1 MGTVLIHAEGKSIHT
16 NYDGHVVQDQEEDK
30 LKYKSVS
37 KNDIK

>member
-1 MGTVLIHAEGKSIHT
+1 MLRAKVSILIMMEMW
-16 NYDGHVVQDQEEDK
+16 VQDQEEDK